1 MSVSDDFAK
10 FLSDI
15 EPSRSTVKEIST
27 AQKSL
32 RDYLS
37 SHEEYSNRYQSS
49 YLSGSY
55 AKHTAIRP
63 AKDDGNRDVD
73 IIVETDHSTD
83 DDPADVL
90 EELRGVLADASK
102 YTTAHVQTHSIGIRL
117 SKLDIDVVPLAEEGE
132 NWYIGD
138 AETGEWNQTNPKGH
152 KKWSTK
158 ANEEHD
164 GKYKPVVKIL
174 KWWRREHCPE
184 GSRWPK
190 GITLE
195 KMVADSFPEESGP
208 YSDLVASVFR
218 SMHDR
223 YSDDLTS
230 GIVPFID
237 DPSLPGNDLA
247 ASYSIEDFREFDSE
261 LVSAIELLDT
271 SGSTNEVWRKI
282 LGKRF
287 PTASSK
293 AAFSLPRSIYLPTQ
307 RALAVDWRESLPY
320 VVKAKGFGIQVYAEV
335 ETKEGKKFTIHSN
348 DRTIPKGCTVI
359 YRALRSP
366 GLRDCSIR
374 WQIVNTGTEAVSA
387 NCKRG
392 EIEPPNVNNG
402 SRREATA
409 YTGRHYVQC
418 FAIRK
423 GICIARSREFFI
435 NVN

>member
-1 MSVSDDFAK
+1 MPVSDDFAK

-15 EPSRSTVKEIST
+15 EPSSSTVGEIST

-37 SHEEYSNRYQSS
+37 SHEEYSDRYQSS

-73 IIVETDHSTD
+73 IVVETGHSID
-83 DDPADVL
+83 DSPAGVL
-90 EELRGVLADASK
+90 EELRSALADTSK
-102 YTTAHVQTHSIGIRL
+102 YSTARVQTHSVGIQL
-117 SKLDIDVVPLAEEGE
+117 SKLDIDVVLLAKQNES
-132 NWYIGD
+132 WYIGD
-138 AETGEWNQTNPKGH
+138 AKTGEWNRTNPKGH
-152 KKWSTK
+152 KEWSTEV
-158 ANEEHD
+158 NEEHD
-164 GKYKPVVKIL
+164 RKYKPVVKIL
-174 KWWRREHCPE
+174 KWWRLKHCPE

-195 KMVADSFPEESGP
+195 KMVADSFPEETGP
-208 YSDLVASVFR
+208 YGDLVASVFR

-223 YSDDLTS
+223 YSDDLAS

-247 ASYSIEDFREFDSE
+247 ASYSIKDFREFNDE
-261 LVSAIELLDT
+261 LVSAIALLDE
-271 SGSTNEVWRKI
+271 SGSTNKVWRKI
-282 LGKRF
+282 LGERF
-287 PTASSK
+287 PVGSSK
-293 AAFSLPRSIYLPTQ
+293 AEFSLPASDYLPTQ
-307 RALAVDWRESLPY
+307 RALAVSWRKRLPY
-320 VVKAKGFGIQVYAEV
+320 VVKAKGFAIQVYAEV
-335 ETKEGKKFTIHSN
+335 KTKDGKRFTIRSN

-359 YRALRSP
+359 YHALRSP
-366 GLRDCSIR
+366 SLHNCSIW
-374 WQIVNTGTEAVSA
+374 WQIVNTGAEAISA

-392 EIEPPNVNNG
+392 EIAASNKSNG
-402 SRREATA
+402 SRQETTA

-423 GICIARSREFFI
+423 GVCVARSKEFFI
-435 NVN
+435 NVS

>member
-1 MSVSDDFAK
+1 MSMNNDFAR

-15 EPSRSTVKEIST
+15 EPSSSTVREIST

-37 SHEEYSNRYQSS
+37 SHEEYSNHHQSS

-73 IIVETDHSTD
+73 IIVETNHSTGSS
-83 DDPADVL
+83 PANVL
-90 EELRGVLADASK
+90 EKLRDALADASK
-102 YTTAHVQTHSIGIRL
+102 YSTARVQTHSVGIQL
-117 SKLDIDVVPLAEEGE
+117 SKLDIDVVPLAKEGE
-132 NWYIGD
+132 SWYIGD

-152 KKWSTK
+152 GEWSTEVNK
-158 ANEEHD
+158 EHG

-195 KMVADSFPEESGP
+195 KIVADSLPDETGP
-208 YSDLVASVFR
+208 YDDLVASVFR
-218 SMHDR
+218 SMHAR
-223 YSDDLTS
+223 YSDDITS

-247 ASYSIEDFREFDSE
+247 ASYSIEDFREFDRE
-261 LVSAIELLDT
+261 LVSAIELLDA

-287 PTASSK
+287 PTGSSK
-293 AAFSLPRSIYLPTQ
+293 AAFSLPASIYLPTQ

-335 ETKEGKKFTIHSN
+335 ETREGKRFTIHSN
-348 DRTIPKGCTVI
+348 DRSIPKGCTVI
-359 YRALRSP
+359 YHALRSP
-366 GLRDCSIR
+366 SLRNCSIR

-402 SRREATA
+402 SRRETTA

-418 FAIRK
+418 FVIRK
-423 GICIARSREFFI
+423 GVCIARSREFFI
-435 NVN
+435 NVS

>member
-15 EPSRSTVKEIST
+15 EPSSSTVREIST

-37 SHEEYSNRYQSS
+37 SHEKYSDRYQSS

-55 AKHTAIRP
+55 AKRTAIRP

-73 IIVETDHSTD
+73 IVVETDHSTD
-83 DDPADVL
+83 DSPADVL
-90 EELRGVLADASK
+90 EELRATLADASK
-102 YTTAHVQTHSIGIRL
+102 YSTARMQTHSAGIQL
-117 SKLDIDVVPLAEEGE
+117 SKLDIDVVPLATEDES
-132 NWYIGD
+132 WCIGN
-138 AETGEWNQTNPKGH
+138 AETGEWSRTNPKGH
-152 KKWSTK
+152 KAWSTEVNK
-158 ANEEHD
+158 KHN

-174 KWWRREHCPE
+174 KWWRREHCPK

-195 KMVADSFPEESGP
+195 KMVADNFPEETAP

-223 YSDDLTS
+223 YSDDLAS

-247 ASYSIEDFREFDSE
+247 ASYSIEDFRKFDSE
-261 LVSAIELLDT
+261 LVSATALLDE

-282 LGKRF
+282 LGERF
-287 PTASSK
+287 PTGSSK
-293 AAFSLPRSIYLPTQ
+293 AELSLPANIYLPPQ
-307 RALAVDWRESLPY
+307 RTLAVDWRERLPY
-320 VVKAKGFGIQVYAEV
+320 IVKAKGFGIHVYAEV
-335 ETKEGKKFTIHSN
+335 ETKDGKKFAIRSN
-348 DRTIPKGCTVI
+348 DRTIPKGCTVV
-359 YRALRSP
+359 YHALRSSN
-366 GLRDCSIR
+366 LRNCSIR
-374 WQIVNTGTEAVSA
+374 WQIVNTGTEAISS

-392 EIEPPNVNNG
+392 EITASNESNG
-402 SRREATA
+402 SRRETTA

-423 GICIARSREFFI
+423 GACIALSKEFFI
-435 NVN
+435 NVG